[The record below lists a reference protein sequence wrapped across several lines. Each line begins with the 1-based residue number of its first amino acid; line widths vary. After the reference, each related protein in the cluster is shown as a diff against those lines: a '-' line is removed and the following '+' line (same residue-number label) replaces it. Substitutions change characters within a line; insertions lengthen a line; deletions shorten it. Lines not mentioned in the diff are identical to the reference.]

1 MSTINKL
8 NFGNVSSAV
17 TLNVI
22 LLILVLEVMFMYS
35 FGLLFSLLLLAVM
48 DIGVVRTGII
58 NHDVLEK
65 VLG

>member
-35 FGLLFSLLLLAVM
+35 FGLLFSLLAVM
-48 DIGVVRTGII
+48 DMPMGVVRTGII